1 MTESRSETL
10 TRADI
15 AEAIHRKVGMSR
27 AGSLL
32 FVEGIMD
39 HIKEALGRGE
49 TVKITRFGTFKLND
63 KGERIGRNPKTGEE
77 AKIAARRV
85 VTFRA
90 STELKDRVAG
100 R

>member
-1 MTESRSETL
+1 L
-10 TRADI
+10 TRADL

-27 AGSLL
+27 AESLQ
-32 FVEGIMD
+32 FAEAVMD
-39 HIKEALGRGE
+39 RIGLALCAGE
-49 TVKITRFGTFKLND
+49 DVKVAKFGTFKLNN

-77 AKIAARRV
+77 AMVSARRV

-90 STELKDRVAG
+90 SGELKDRVAG